1 MVVGEGHALAAAHM
15 YRIEDNFQ
23 ELLLTFH
30 LVGSENQS
38 RVVIRLGGK
47 NLFFFFLPLSYLFYS
62 LEGLLGIEL
71 KPLVCWA
78 RAIPGATP
86 KPHQLDL

>member
-1 MVVGEGHALAAAHM
+1 MCSLQHICEGQ
-15 YRIEDNFQ
+15 RTTFQ

-47 NLFFFFLPLSYLFYS
+47 NLFFFFSLSYLFYS
-62 LEGLLGIEL
+62 I
-71 KPLVCWA
+71 
-78 RAIPGATP
+78 
-86 KPHQLDL
+86 

>member
-15 YRIEDNFQ
+15 CRIEDNFQ

-47 NLFFFFLPLSYLFYS
+47 NLFFFSSTELSFLFFG
-62 LEGLLGIEL
+62 GLAG
-71 KPLVCWA
+71 
-78 RAIPGATP
+78 
-86 KPHQLDL
+86 D